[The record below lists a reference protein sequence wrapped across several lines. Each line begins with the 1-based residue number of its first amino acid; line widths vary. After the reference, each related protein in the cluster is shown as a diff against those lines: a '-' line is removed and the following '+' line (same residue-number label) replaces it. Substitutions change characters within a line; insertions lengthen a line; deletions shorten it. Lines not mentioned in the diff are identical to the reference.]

1 MELGGTVMYLA
12 VPVYLIRPRNSTDRH
27 MYTSLDYPVLYNLV
41 YQNQTH
47 SKVHSRVLPI
57 TFQKFKVL

>member
-1 MELGGTVMYLA
+1 MYLA
-12 VPVYLIRPRNSTDRH
+12 VPEHLIRPRNSTDRH
-27 MYTSLDYPVLYNLV
+27 MYTSLDYNMV

-57 TFQKFKVL
+57 TFQKLKVL

>member
-27 MYTSLDYPVLYNLV
+27 MYTSLDYSLV

-57 TFQKFKVL
+57 TFQKLKVL